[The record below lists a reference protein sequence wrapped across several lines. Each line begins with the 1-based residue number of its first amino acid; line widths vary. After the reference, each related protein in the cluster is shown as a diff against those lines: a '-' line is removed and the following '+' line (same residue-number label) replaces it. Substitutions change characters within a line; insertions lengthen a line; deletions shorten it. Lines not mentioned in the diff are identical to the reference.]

1 MHLNIKNLLPKID
14 ELRYITRPSNTAVIG
29 LSESKLDKSIANS
42 NILIQNHD
50 ILRCDQNRNGDGVT
64 CYTRN
69 DLSYAQKNLFPNDI
83 ELYFSEI
90 NLPKTKPIT
99 VGIVHRPLNRTN
111 FIKTFDENFVNLK
124 ELIKKLGS
132 FNINL
137 YHNWKYIKCKNNTLV
152 F

>member
-69 DLSYAQKNLFPNDI
+69 DSSYTQKNLFSNDI
-83 ELYFSEI
+83 ELY
-90 NLPKTKPIT
+90 
-99 VGIVHRPLNRTN
+99 
-111 FIKTFDENFVNLK
+111 
-124 ELIKKLGS
+124 
-132 FNINL
+132 
-137 YHNWKYIKCKNNTLV
+137 
-152 F
+152 